1 VLQIL
6 VIVTPSFNLA
16 ATMSF
21 IDPFRAANYLEGD
34 ARFKWQIASGARTC
48 LASNG
53 VSIETALLK
62 DVSRQTFDIVVVSSS
77 WTPEKAATSQLL
89 GAIRKWARDGSIMG
103 ALDTGAFILADAG
116 LLSGRRATVH
126 YEHIDA
132 LKELHP
138 DIEVVEDILVQDEKR
153 FSCCGGVA
161 ASDMALHILAARRGD
176 AVANAAARYIFHH
189 KLRGVGS
196 SQNPAGA
203 EPLGSTIPDAVRN
216 AISLMEQNLED
227 ALSVGEICRRLKLSH
242 RQLDRLFRRYVRR
255 SPAVYYRDIRLDRA
269 RGLVTQTN
277 MLLSEI
283 AFASGFAGQVQFS
296 RAYRQRFGLSPRKDR
311 VDGRIPFEFRAW
323 PMHTPKP
330 QK

>member
-1 VLQIL
+1 MLQIL
-6 VIVTPSFNLA
+6 LIVTPSFNLA

-21 IDPFRAANYLEGD
+21 IDPFRAANYLEG
-34 ARFKWQIASGARTC
+34 ASHFRWKIASAGSSC

-53 VSIETALLK
+53 VRMETGLLK
-62 DVSRQTFDIVVVSSS
+62 DVVKETFDIVVVSSS
-77 WTPEKAATSQLL
+77 WTPERAATPQLL
-89 GAIRKWARDGSIMG
+89 AALRKWARAGSIIG

-138 DIEVVEDILVQDEKR
+138 DIEVMEDILVQDEKR

-161 ASDMALHILAARRGD
+161 ASDMALHILAARGGD
-176 AVANAAARYIFHH
+176 ALANAAARYIFHP
-189 KLRGVGS
+189 KLRGAGS

-203 EPLGSTIPDAVRN
+203 EPLGSTVPDAVKR
-216 AISLMEQNLED
+216 AIAIMEQNLED
-227 ALSVGEICRRLKLSH
+227 ALTIVQICRKLKLSQ
-242 RQLDRLFRRYVRR
+242 RQIDRLFRRYVGR
-255 SPAVYYRDIRLDRA
+255 SPAIYYRDIRLDRA

-283 AFASGFAGQVQFS
+283 AIASGFSSQVHFS
-296 RAYRQRFGLSPRKDR
+296 RAYRQRFGLPPRKDR

-323 PMHTPKP
+323 PMHRPKTSH
-330 QK
+330 